1 MNGPKEFDNRICQ
14 NWNGIV
20 KDDDHVFILGD
31 ISVHDVKTTTSILK
45 NLKGQKHLILGNH
58 DYQFLY
64 DNDFRNQFVE
74 IKNYKEQ
81 NLGDGTR
88 LVLTHYPFYTW
99 NGRYKGNPMFYGH
112 VHNGWEYL
120 AYKDAQQALFKSQNE
135 HYPMNSLNVGAMM
148 PWMNL
153 TPRSF
158 QFCMNEMQKQQLE
171 NMRTYG
177 A

>member
-1 MNGPKEFDNRICQ
+1 
-14 NWNGIV
+14 
-20 KDDDHVFILGD
+20 
-31 ISVHDVKTTTSILK
+31 
-45 NLKGQKHLILGNH
+45 
-58 DYQFLY
+58 
-64 DNDFRNQFVE
+64 
-74 IKNYKEQ
+74 
-81 NLGDGTR
+81 
-88 LVLTHYPFYTW
+88 
-99 NGRYKGNPMFYGH
+99 MFYGH

-120 AYKDAQQALFKSQNE
+120 AYKDAQLALFKSQNE

-171 NMRTYG
+171 VARSYG